1 MNHLAKQSLL
11 HTQAHSRIWF
21 PIHRKEAPEFF
32 PGIQGREGWIGSCDF
47 YCLLR
52 FVPSLSMWNWW
63 QHFRTY
69 SGACCAFVLGPLSS
83 LLALG
88 SQPRPG
94 ATNQLTMM
102 NGWHHEK
109 PGQACGKGKW
119 RGASLFLQSAF
130 TACCMP
136 RQAPA
141 PLGPEDTAPLE
152 LADPGTKQ
160 KRKAVRKLLPLLR
173 GKSPPCLSS
182 LPYSKCDLPSK
193 SFKGGGWFKTAFQS
207 SVPCGPHVTWSI
219 CSSLCWFWEKLQD
232 CRCLLYTLL
241 PLSGHFCGANFPK
254 EVKLKNSRNKW
265 FLTQRLSG
273 WGCQLRGTESQWA
286 TLLDQHAL
294 LLLREWVCLNPEPEE
309 KRAQILGQLDKRQ
322 RTQQTDHHSYWPLP
336 LFQGEILF

>member
-1 MNHLAKQSLL
+1 
-11 HTQAHSRIWF
+11 
-21 PIHRKEAPEFF
+21 
-32 PGIQGREGWIGSCDF
+32 
-47 YCLLR
+47 
-52 FVPSLSMWNWW
+52 MWNWW
-63 QHFRTY
+63 HFRTY

-94 ATNQLTMM
+94 AANQLTMM

-109 PGQACGKGKW
+109 PGQACGKGKC

-130 TACCMP
+130 TACWVP
-136 RQAPA
+136 WQAPA
-141 PLGPEDTAPLE
+141 PSGPEDTAPLE

-160 KRKAVRKLLPLLR
+160 RRKAVRKLLPLLR
-173 GKSPPCLSS
+173 RESPPCLSS
-182 LPYSKCDLPSK
+182 LPYSKCDLPPK
-193 SFKGGGWFKTAFQS
+193 SFKGGGWFKTAFLS
-207 SVPCGPHVTWSI
+207 SVPCGPHVPWSI

-232 CRCLLYTLL
+232 CSCLLYTLL
-241 PLSGHFCGANFPK
+241 PLAGYFCRANFPK

-265 FLTQRLSG
+265 FLTQRLAG

-286 TLLDQHAL
+286 ALLDQHS
-294 LLLREWVCLNPEPEE
+294 LLLREWVCLIPEPEE
-309 KRAQILGQLDKRQ
+309 KRAQILGQLDERQ